1 MAWVSEKDWC
11 NFENLI
17 FLTLLSKQLTS
28 VCSEFV
34 DLISVIQVLCV
45 IQVSVIQVI
54 QVSVIY
60 SFSKLGYKLV

>member
-1 MAWVSEKDWC
+1 
-11 NFENLI
+11 LI